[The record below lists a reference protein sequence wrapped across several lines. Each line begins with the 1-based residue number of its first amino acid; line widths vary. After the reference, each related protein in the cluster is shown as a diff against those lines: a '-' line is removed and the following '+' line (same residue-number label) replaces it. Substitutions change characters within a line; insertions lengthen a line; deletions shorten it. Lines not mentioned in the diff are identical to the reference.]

1 MTTSDGLSDRKLR
14 FWALGLALLLGAIES
29 VKGWVAGRD
38 APNDFGWTK
47 ALITNLPW
55 WLLWGLAALLVFGL
69 VRRFPLRREDGLGNL
84 ALHVAASVGISAAHL
99 AGSALIV
106 WLTVSHVF
114 LSLETQIRQIVV
126 GYLVTDLV
134 TYWAIAAGYGAWIT
148 SARARAAERER
159 QALEL
164 RNARLEAQMG
174 EARLSALRRELN
186 PHFLFNTLNTV
197 SALAQR
203 GDGKRA
209 VTAIARL
216 SELLRR
222 VLDDELDDLIT
233 VEEEIGLLEL
243 YLDIVRLRF
252 GSRLTID
259 VRVDPAAREALV
271 PSLVVQ
277 PLAENAV
284 RHGVES
290 TRGACELHV
299 QASAIGGRLEFTVR
313 NTASSRGRLAPAGG
327 REDRPGV
334 ASSAPGGPRGPGGGV
349 GLRNTRERLRTLY
362 GRAADLTLRSVDD
375 GRAVEAVI
383 ILPLTVESE
392 VRLRA

>member
-1 MTTSDGLSDRKLR
+1 VTTSDGLSDRELR
-14 FWALGLALLLGAIES
+14 FWALALALLLGAMES

-69 VRRFPLRREDGLGNL
+69 VRRFPLRREGGLRNL
-84 ALHVAASVGISAAHL
+84 AVHVAASVGISAAHL

-114 LSLETQIRQIVV
+114 LSLETQIRQLVV

-148 SARARAAERER
+148 NARARAAERER

-222 VLDDELDDLIT
+222 VLDDELDDVIT
-233 VEEEIGLLEL
+233 VEEEIELLEL

-259 VRVDPAAREALV
+259 VRVEPAAREALV
-271 PSLVVQ
+271 PSLILQ

-290 TRGACELHV
+290 TRGACELRV
-299 QASAIGGRLEFTVR
+299 EASAAGRHLELSVR
-313 NTASSRGRLAPAGG
+313 NTAAPRGRPASAGG
-327 REDRPGV
+327 RGERPGLG
-334 ASSAPGGPRGPGGGV
+334 SSAPGSPRGAGGGV
-349 GLRNTRERLRTLY
+349 GLRNTSERLRTLY
-362 GRAADLTLRSVDD
+362 GRAADLALRSVDD
-375 GRAVEAVI
+375 GRAVEAAI
-383 ILPLTVESE
+383 TLPLNVESE